1 VRPTE
6 LTRGILAFSVILAVY
21 AVIFDD
27 TGALA
32 ACLLLPSYLVFQAFW
47 FVRKASATLESL
59 TISRKTDKR
68 IVRQGKDVRVGVVVR
83 LRLPQWTEV
92 TIQER
97 LPSGSFVRNG
107 PIYCRFDTPECH
119 EATLSYDLTLYQ
131 GGAVTF
137 PGSAVDVSDTYF
149 FRRFIVGTGQVGSP
163 TLRVEPV
170 SLFRHS
176 GKNVDAIKSSE
187 HERISLL
194 RGLGIRNYRIYIPG
208 DDYRHIDWKL
218 SAKTGNLM
226 IREYS
231 GTIPLPPL
239 VICDLPDNHQGTDEK
254 GFNRITGAVAAY
266 VHEVRRKYLSPPV
279 AVISGANLLDYI
291 PAGTPPQ
298 TIEDRMKAAWRPR
311 LFHAYRWPDPARQ
324 RAIQYQGH
332 DYPQSPAAAG
342 KSCCLPR
349 VLLEFSGVHVT
360 PTFESTIE
368 RLLALEEGGEAI
380 LFSLAEGDMSH
391 IEVTARTARRSGKRF
406 HLGVPT
412 EMCSQDWLKRMARI
426 SPDGVTRFS

>member
-1 VRPTE
+1 MRPTE
-6 LTRGILAFSVILAVY
+6 LTRGVLAFSVILAVY

-27 TGALA
+27 SGALA
-32 ACLLLPSYLVFQAFW
+32 ACLLLPSYLVFQALW
-47 FVRKASATLESL
+47 FVKKASATLESL

-68 IVRQGKDVRVGVVVR
+68 IVRQGKDARVGVVFR
-83 LRLPQWTEV
+83 LRLPRETEATV
-92 TIQER
+92 QER
-97 LPSGSFVRNG
+97 LPSGSFVRSG
-107 PIYCRFDTPECH
+107 PLSCHFDTPEHH

-131 GGAVTF
+131 GGTVTF
-137 PGSAVDVSDTYF
+137 PGCVVDVSDTFF
-149 FRRFIVGTGQVGSP
+149 FRRFIVGTGPEGSP
-163 TLRVEPV
+163 PLRVEPV

-176 GKNVDAIKSSE
+176 GKNVDAMNSRE
-187 HERISLL
+187 HERISFL
-194 RGLGIRNYRIYIPG
+194 RGLGIRNYRSYIPG

-239 VICDLPDNHQGTDEK
+239 VICDLPDNHHGTDEK
-254 GFNRITGAVAAY
+254 GLNRITGAVTAY
-266 VHEVRRKYLSPPV
+266 VHEVRRRHLSPPV

-298 TIEDRMKAAWRPR
+298 AIEDRLKAAWRPR
-311 LFHAYRWPDPARQ
+311 LVHAYRWPDPARL
-324 RAIQYQGH
+324 RAIQYLGQDH
-332 DYPQSPAAAG
+332 QQSPTVAG
-342 KSCCLPR
+342 KVCLPE
-349 VLLEFSGVHVT
+349 VLSDFSGVHAT
-360 PTFESTIE
+360 PAFESTIE
-368 RLLALEEGGEAI
+368 RLLALEEGGETI

-406 HLGVPT
+406 HLGVPS
-412 EMCSQDWLKRMARI
+412 EICSPERLKRMARI